1 MSAKQYFQKIS
12 LKKQYIIKFILLML
26 LPLLLIEIAFYTIH
40 LRTIQDDAVNLWK
53 YRLERAQDALDLRI
67 KELFKIAVKVRNDNR
82 LLISTIMTDSYL
94 RTELKNILHSH
105 NTVNKLCDN
114 IQIYYRDLNGVY
126 SHDGFTQ
133 IQPLL
138 YNKYD
143 LDDMYAQEFNLILNC
158 NGCFSGIFRSNDSV
172 FISASVQQYA
182 ILFNVIFF
190 DSYNRNTRDISDVFK
205 R

>member
-143 LDDMYAQEFNLILNC
+143 LDDMYAQEFNLILN
-158 NGCFSGIFRSNDSV
+158 STVQSV
-172 FISASVQQYA
+172 MG
-182 ILFNVIFF
+182 
-190 DSYNRNTRDISDVFK
+190 VFPGF
-205 R
+205 